1 MTAPLCP
8 PCPCPSIEYL
18 PCFAA
23 AGSKLQFYAI
33 SRASGMATAP
43 RAISP
48 LYDLTNEADRAEALM
63 ATIKFYQLL
72 CAQRA
77 RYPVDVL
84 PAGAVERGHARGFT
98 REV

>member
-8 PCPCPSIEYL
+8 PCHCPSIQFL

-23 AGSKLQFYAI
+23 AGSNLRYYAI

-48 LYDLTNEADRAEALM
+48 RYDLTNEADRVEAVM

-72 CAQRA
+72 CVQQTQGYWGVR
-77 RYPVDVL
+77 
-84 PAGAVERGHARGFT
+84 
-98 REV
+98 